1 MADLPRYFSQTAAG
15 TYRQC
20 PLRWKYRYIDKLPD
34 PPGEPALVGS
44 FAHRVLEL
52 LCDKPAD
59 ARTTDRARQLAKEVW
74 SSTAAQGDFRAL
86 DLDAEAELQ
95 FRWKAWS
102 AIEALWQLE
111 DPAQVTVRAT
121 EQHVSTAL
129 DGVPFRGV
137 IDRLDD
143 ADDGLVITDYKSG
156 KPPRQDR
163 RKEALAQVLLYTAAV
178 EADTGE
184 RPVRAR
190 LLFLGGDREIVET
203 RVDDEQLVA
212 TTGALTATWKALGTD
227 CANDSFEPTPGPLC
241 GWCPY
246 VDRCEPGAKEVRR
259 RAAANRL
266 RDDAPARRLLG
277 ISTD

>member
-1 MADLPRYFSQTAAG
+1 MADLPRFFSPTAAG

-34 PPGEPALVGS
+34 PPGEAALVGS

-52 LCDKPAD
+52 LCHESAD
-59 ARTTDRARQLAKEVW
+59 ARTTHRARQLAGEVW
-74 SSTAAQGDFRAL
+74 PSTAAQGDFRAL
-86 DLDAEAELQ
+86 RLDAEAELQ

-102 AIEALWQLE
+102 AIEALWQVE
-111 DPAQVTVRAT
+111 DPSGVAVRAT
-121 EQHVSTAL
+121 EQHVTTAL

-156 KPPRQDR
+156 RPPRQDR
-163 RKEALAQVLLYTAAV
+163 RKEALAQVLLYAAAV

-190 LLFLGGDREIVET
+190 LLFLGGDRGIVET
-203 RVDDEQLVA
+203 RVDDEQLAA
-212 TTGALTATWKALGTD
+212 TTGDLTATWEALGTD
-227 CANDSFEPTPGPLC
+227 CANDSFEPAPGPLC

-259 RAAANRL
+259 RAGAGRL
-266 RDDAPARRLLG
+266 KSDAPARQVLG
-277 ISTD
+277 ISDG